1 MNYFLGQTETDIGS
15 VRFEMNASN
24 FEIWTPKRTF
34 TVYDD
39 DIEEVDGIFVFH
51 IPDNVTSGFQ
61 NVREIEIPAY
71 ILDRKAEI
79 LKEIEAGKNSIGS
92 TETPQGK
99 VYFYL
104 TEDGKVR
111 AKLGELEEITE
122 IFYTIEGKRVMLFPG
137 LDIPFVVLPEGVEKA
152 YWQAKRKREHKNM
165 HLVYAGRSLL
175 TGKDYYRLSCDV
187 SRDAMN
193 RVKEQ
198 FEHFEPGDVG
208 TLEGWLTSEP
218 ERVEQYLRI
227 RNPISNRKAEI
238 EKQRAAAIKANEKII
253 KKMMTSKD
261 SLKLT

>member
-24 FEIWTPKRTF
+24 FEIRTPKRTF

-99 VYFYL
+99 VYFFL
-104 TEDGKVR
+104 TEDVKVR

-122 IFYTIEGKRVMLFPG
+122 TFYTIEGKRVILFHG
-137 LDIPFVVLPEGVEKA
+137 LDIPFVELPECVEKA
-152 YWQAKRKREHKNM
+152 YRQARYTKEQKNKY
-165 HLVYAGRSLL
+165 LVYAGRSLL
-175 TGKDYYRLSCDV
+175 TGLDYFRFNCEMSNETLF
-187 SRDAMN
+187 

-198 FEHFEPGDVG
+198 FSYFEPGDVG
-208 TLEGWLTSEP
+208 TLEGWLTDDP
-218 ERVEQYLRI
+218 EKVEEYLRI

-238 EKQRAAAIKANEKII
+238 EKQKAAAIKANEKII
-253 KKMMTSKD
+253 KKLMTSKG
-261 SLKLT
+261 SRK

>member
-1 MNYFLGQTETDIGS
+1 MDYFLGRTETDIGT
-15 VRFEMNASN
+15 VIFQMNASN
-24 FEIWTPKRTF
+24 FEIRTHEIIF

-39 DIEEVDGIFVFH
+39 DIKEVDGLKVFE
-51 IPDNVTSGFQ
+51 IPKGFSGFM
-61 NVREIEIPAY
+61 EAPYIEIPAY
-71 ILDRKAEI
+71 ILEGRDEY
-79 LKEIEAGKNSIGS
+79 LKEIENSKGNIGS

-99 VYFYL
+99 VYFFL

-122 IFYTIEGKRVMLFPG
+122 TFYTIEGKRVILFHG
-137 LDIPFVVLPEGVEKA
+137 LDIPFVELPECVEKA
-152 YWQAKRKREHKNM
+152 YWQAKREREHKNM

-187 SRDAMN
+187 SRDTMN

-227 RNPISNRKAEI
+227 RNPVSSRKAEI

-253 KKMMTSKD
+253 KKMMTSKG
-261 SLKLT
+261 SLKLA

>member
-1 MNYFLGQTETDIGS
+1 MDYFLGQTETDIGT
-15 VRFEMNASN
+15 VIFQMNASN
-24 FEIWTPKRTF
+24 FEIRTHKIIF

-39 DIEEVDGIFVFH
+39 DIKEVDGLKVFE
-51 IPDNVTSGFQ
+51 IPKGFSGFM
-61 NVREIEIPAY
+61 EAPYIEIPAY
-71 ILDRKAEI
+71 ILEGRDEY
-79 LKEIEAGKNSIGS
+79 LKEIENSKGSIGS
-92 TETPQGK
+92 TETAQGK
-99 VYFYL
+99 VYFFL

-122 IFYTIEGKRVMLFPG
+122 TFYTIEGKRVILFHG
-137 LDIPFVVLPEGVEKA
+137 LDIPFVIIPDGVEKA
-152 YWQAKRKREHKNM
+152 YRQAKRKREHKNM